1 MVKNVNVTA
10 KYPVYNV
17 LKTPIIGKL
26 VNIRLADNQIYAC
39 LAGNAK
45 VEEIL
50 SDGSTLLL
58 NAHNYNKVNTPKTT
72 VEKNKK
78 EEELAKAAE
87 AKRLAE
93 EAAKQKEAQEK
104 AEAERAKKLAEEEAA
119 RKAAEE
125 KRKAEEAKRLA
136 EKEAA
141 EKAQKEAQEK
151 AEAEKKASE
160 ETADKEDT
168 TSKNNNTNKGK
179 K

>member
-26 VNIRLADNQIYAC
+26 ANIRLADNQIYAC

-50 SDGSTLLL
+50 EDGSTLLL
-58 NAHNYNKVNTPKTT
+58 NAHNYNKVNTPKVT
-72 VEKNKK
+72 VDKKK

-93 EAAKQKEAQEK
+93 EAAKKAEEEK
-104 AEAERAKKLAEEEAA
+104 ARKLAEEEAA